1 MTVLNFEEILRS
13 REEASV
19 RLSQPTLKNGDG
31 DGTSGGM
38 DSRVTKLE
46 TQMEFVRDDL
56 REIKGD
62 LKTIIGRLGEL
73 PTKRDLTANTLT
85 IVVIGLAVL
94 AITIGGIVGGLA
106 WIDRSGAPPPTA
118 VASQ

>member
-1 MTVLNFEEILRS
+1 MTHE
-13 REEASV
+13 V
-19 RLSQPTLKNGDG
+19 RIYTIDQWQKTVESNLTPRLKSGDG
-31 DGTSGGM
+31 GGTSDGM

-73 PTKRDLTANTLT
+73 PTKRDLTTNTLT

-94 AITIGGIVGGLA
+94 AITVGGIIGGLA
-106 WIDRSGAPPPTA
+106 LLR
-118 VASQ
+118 

>member
-1 MTVLNFEEILRS
+1 MSDAKLQMLRS
-13 REEASV
+13 HEETDRIHH
-19 RLSQPTLKNGDG
+19 RLRQRVLSSGG
-31 DGTSGGM
+31 GGGTSDGM

-73 PTKRDLTANTLT
+73 PTKRDLTTNTLT

-94 AITIGGIVGGLA
+94 AITVGGIIGGLA
-106 WIDRSGAPPPTA
+106 LLR
-118 VASQ
+118 

>member
-1 MTVLNFEEILRS
+1 MREPVDLSSLRALQ
-13 REEASV
+13 EA
-19 RLSQPTLKNGDG
+19 LKKSGG
-31 DGTSGGM
+31 DGTSDGM

-73 PTKRDLTANTLT
+73 PTKRDLTTNTLT

-94 AITIGGIVGGLA
+94 AITVGGIIGGLA
-106 WIDRSGAPPPTA
+106 LLR
-118 VASQ
+118 